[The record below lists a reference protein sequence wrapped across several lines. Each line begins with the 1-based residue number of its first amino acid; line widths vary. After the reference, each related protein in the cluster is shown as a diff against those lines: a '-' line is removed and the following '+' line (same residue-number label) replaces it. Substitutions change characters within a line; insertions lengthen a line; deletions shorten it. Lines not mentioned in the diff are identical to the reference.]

1 MAVVVFI
8 NCCKQ
13 VLEILPC
20 KTSAQEYLEEGLGGS
35 GDRFELRDIAD
46 FTFSKYRTVNVEKGK
61 FRACKF
67 LAFSS

>member
-1 MAVVVFI
+1 M
-8 NCCKQ
+8 
-13 VLEILPC
+13 
-20 KTSAQEYLEEGLGGS
+20 EEGLGGS
-35 GDRFELRDIAD
+35 GDRFELRDIAA